1 MPFPE
6 LTLCPT
12 EPYREEQ
19 LQRHGIESRFVWVSR
34 NGIGI
39 ASRSLSLFVPSL
51 GTLHNFIL
59 VTHRHTEL
67 NRARVPSIGN
77 IMLGNFCFVFRKKIQ
92 FDEKW
97 VSNSSVSPAEL
108 FPSLVF
114 TLEDLLSMVNVSL
127 EQPFNKST
135 FKWGSILKIVLHNF
149 RSLPIDEN
157 GEVCGQKIYRW
168 KSLVRWTM
176 IIIPPQSPGFVI
188 FCCLGS
194 VWWTILSCS
203 IDSSHTNKLKTFRA
217 VSADHYFEQPLGSC
231 LHHVHCIVFLSIAF
245 SQFSVHRESQL
256 HISG

>member
-1 MPFPE
+1 M
-6 LTLCPT
+6 
-12 EPYREEQ
+12 
-19 LQRHGIESRFVWVSR
+19 
-34 NGIGI
+34 
-39 ASRSLSLFVPSL
+39 
-51 GTLHNFIL
+51 
-59 VTHRHTEL
+59 
-67 NRARVPSIGN
+67 
-77 IMLGNFCFVFRKKIQ
+77 
-92 FDEKW
+92 
-97 VSNSSVSPAEL
+97 SPAEL

-176 IIIPPQSPGFVI
+176 TITPPQSPGFVI

>member
-1 MPFPE
+1 M
-6 LTLCPT
+6 
-12 EPYREEQ
+12 
-19 LQRHGIESRFVWVSR
+19 
-34 NGIGI
+34 
-39 ASRSLSLFVPSL
+39 
-51 GTLHNFIL
+51 
-59 VTHRHTEL
+59 
-67 NRARVPSIGN
+67 
-77 IMLGNFCFVFRKKIQ
+77 
-92 FDEKW
+92 
-97 VSNSSVSPAEL
+97 SPAEL

-135 FKWGSILKIVLHNF
+135 FKWGSILKIVLHNHVHNF

-168 KSLVRWTM
+168 KSLVRSTI

-203 IDSSHTNKLKTFRA
+203 IDFSHTNKLKTFRA

-231 LHHVHCIVFLSIAF
+231 LHHVHCIICLSIAF